1 MPSAGRPLITANQV
15 TLARLI
21 PMPLLAWLIYR
32 GAEQGY
38 KNNPYMWAALIAGT
52 LIGCTDWVD
61 GLLARKYGP
70 TVLGGL
76 LDPIADKIF
85 NAFAYTPFV
94 DTALTE
100 TRQIAA
106 NMEERTYESL
116 IMRYAALVSPAA
128 MGFGLQALVEVTLE
142 DHSEKTVEAFEAA
155 IRARPEVVACY
166 AVTGDM
172 DFLLHVFA
180 TDLNA
185 FSDFALKAL
194 LRMPGVKGTRSSF
207 IMQAIKSDLAWAPA
221 PRLK

>member
-1 MPSAGRPLITANQV
+1 MT
-15 TLARLI
+15 TLDAI
-21 PMPLLAWLIYR
+21 DQKII
-32 GAEQGY
+32 
-38 KNNPYMWAALIAGT
+38 AALQADGRLPI
-52 LIGCTDWVD
+52 VD
-61 GLLARKYGP
+61 LANRVGLSA
-70 TVLGGL
+70 
-76 LDPIADKIF
+76 
-85 NAFAYTPFV
+85 TPCQRRV
-94 DTALTE
+94 KRL
-100 TRQIAA
+100 
-106 NMEERTYESL
+106 EEEGL

-180 TDLNA
+180 TDLA
-185 FSDFALKAL
+185 SFSDFALKAL

-221 PRLK
+221 PRLE

>member
-1 MPSAGRPLITANQV
+1 MTTLDEIDKKIITALQAEGRLPIV
-15 TLARLI
+15 DLANRVGLSATPCQRRVKRLEEEG
-21 PMPLLAWLIYR
+21 LI
-32 GAEQGY
+32 
-38 KNNPYMWAALIAGT
+38 
-52 LIGCTDWVD
+52 V
-61 GLLARKYGP
+61 
-70 TVLGGL
+70 
-76 LDPIADKIF
+76 
-85 NAFAYTPFV
+85 
-94 DTALTE
+94 
-100 TRQIAA
+100 
-106 NMEERTYESL
+106 
-116 IMRYAALVSPAA
+116 RYAALVSPAA

-180 TDLNA
+180 TDLA
-185 FSDFALKAL
+185 SFSDFALKAL

>member
-1 MPSAGRPLITANQV
+1 MATIDEIDRKI
-15 TLARLI
+15 I
-21 PMPLLAWLIYR
+21 
-32 GAEQGY
+32 
-38 KNNPYMWAALIAGT
+38 AALRADGRLPIVDLADRVGLSAT
-52 LIGCTDWVD
+52 PCQRRVKRLEEEGLIV
-61 GLLARKYGP
+61 
-70 TVLGGL
+70 
-76 LDPIADKIF
+76 
-85 NAFAYTPFV
+85 
-94 DTALTE
+94 
-100 TRQIAA
+100 
-106 NMEERTYESL
+106 
-116 IMRYAALVSPAA
+116 RYAALVSPAA

-180 TDLNA
+180 TDLNS

>member
-1 MPSAGRPLITANQV
+1 MTTLDDIDRKIIAALQAEGRLPIVDLAERVGLSATPCQRRVKRLEEEGLIT
-15 TLARLI
+15 
-21 PMPLLAWLIYR
+21 
-32 GAEQGY
+32 
-38 KNNPYMWAALIAGT
+38 
-52 LIGCTDWVD
+52 
-61 GLLARKYGP
+61 
-70 TVLGGL
+70 
-76 LDPIADKIF
+76 
-85 NAFAYTPFV
+85 
-94 DTALTE
+94 
-100 TRQIAA
+100 
-106 NMEERTYESL
+106 
-116 IMRYAALVSPAA
+116 RYAALVSPAA

-155 IRARPEVVACY
+155 IRARQEVVACY

-180 TDLNA
+180 PDLNS